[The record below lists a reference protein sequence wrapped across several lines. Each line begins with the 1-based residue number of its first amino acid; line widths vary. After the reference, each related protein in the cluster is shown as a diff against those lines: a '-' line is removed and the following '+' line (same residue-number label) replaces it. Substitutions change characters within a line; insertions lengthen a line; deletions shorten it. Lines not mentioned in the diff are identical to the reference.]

1 VNVSESG
8 ADVVIVGG
16 GVVGLA
22 LARVLALRGLQI
34 TLVERGTTGAEASWA
49 AGGMLAPQ
57 AEADAADPFFA
68 LACASRDAYPAFAAG
83 LFNATGIDIELDR
96 TGTLYL
102 AFDETEAAEI
112 RCRYDWQTGAGLA
125 VEFLTGAEARA
136 LEPALSARVCAA
148 LRFPLD
154 GQVENRRLLAALRRA
169 ADVHGVRVLEHTEV
183 TAIRVAGTRACG
195 VETAQG
201 FISADAVVV
210 ACGAWSSLLS
220 VEYAPTRAAHD
231 VIMPR
236 VEPVRGQ
243 MLCFDARPPIV
254 QHVVYGPRGYL
265 VPRRDGRLLAGS
277 TSEHAGF
284 AKAVTAAGL
293 HAITEHALE
302 LAPAVGALPLI
313 DSWAGLRPHGV
324 NDWPLLGVSP
334 EVPNLYFATGHYR
347 NGILLAPRTA
357 DLLAELIITHNIP
370 RALAPF
376 TPVAGR
382 RPLCVG

>member
-1 VNVSESG
+1 VSESG

-34 TLVERGTTGAEASWA
+34 TLVERGATGAEASWA

-68 LACASRDAYPAFAAG
+68 LACASRDAYPAFAAN
-83 LFNATGIDIELDR
+83 LFNETGIDIELDR

-102 AFDETEAAEI
+102 AFAETEAAEI
-112 RCRYDWQTGAGLA
+112 KRRYDWQTGTGLA
-125 VEFLTGAEARA
+125 VEFLTGDEARA
-136 LEPALSARVCAA
+136 LEPVLSARVCAA

-183 TAIRVAGTRACG
+183 AAVRVAGERVCG
-195 VETAQG
+195 VETTHG
-201 FISADAVVV
+201 FIGAEAVVV
-210 ACGAWSSLLS
+210 ACGAWSSLLPI
-220 VEYAPTRAAHD
+220 EFAPRRTEQETF
-231 VIMPR
+231 MPH

-243 MLCFDARPPIV
+243 MLCFAAWPAIV
-254 QHVVYGPRGYL
+254 RHVVYGPRAYL

-284 AKAVTAAGL
+284 EKAVTAAGL
-293 HAITEHALE
+293 HAITTHALE
-302 LAPAVGALPLI
+302 IAPAVGALPLV

-324 NDWPLLGVSP
+324 NDWPIVGASP

-376 TPVAGR
+376 TPVAR
-382 RPLCVG
+382 HRPLCVG